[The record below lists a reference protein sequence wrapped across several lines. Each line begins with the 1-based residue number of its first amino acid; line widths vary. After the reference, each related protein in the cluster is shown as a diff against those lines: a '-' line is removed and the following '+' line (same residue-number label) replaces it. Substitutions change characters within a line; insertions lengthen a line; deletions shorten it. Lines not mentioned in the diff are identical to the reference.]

1 MMPSRLDLDM
11 NGSNF
16 DKSTDADFLF
26 FPLVRFVDEDDAM
39 VELVPIPVPKSSGYS
54 FGSSSCLR
62 IPTQQHAMID
72 PIAYQ
77 IDHRCC

>member
-1 MMPSRLDLDM
+1 MPSRLDLDM

-39 VELVPIPVPKSSGYS
+39 VELPIPALPKSPGYS
-54 FGSSSCLR
+54 FG
-62 IPTQQHAMID
+62 
-72 PIAYQ
+72 
-77 IDHRCC
+77 

>member
-16 DKSTDADFLF
+16 DKSTDDDFLF

-39 VELVPIPVPKSSGYS
+39 VELVPIPALPKSSGYS
-54 FGSSSCLR
+54 FGSNLFCAILF
-62 IPTQQHAMID
+62 Q
-72 PIAYQ
+72 
-77 IDHRCC
+77 